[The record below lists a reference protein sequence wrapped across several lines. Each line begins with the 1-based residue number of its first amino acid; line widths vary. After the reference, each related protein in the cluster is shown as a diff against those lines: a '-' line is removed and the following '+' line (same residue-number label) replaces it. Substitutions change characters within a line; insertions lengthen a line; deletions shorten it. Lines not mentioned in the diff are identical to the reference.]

1 MRTFDI
7 KLDISIGKQLRKTVL
22 VGKYGSVEGLNQV
35 AGGGLNKTMEATC
48 P

>member
-1 MRTFDI
+1 V
-7 KLDISIGKQLRKTVL
+7 DISIGKQLRKKML
-22 VGKYGSVEGLNQV
+22 LGKYGSVEGLNQI